1 MEAKSQIWCK
11 EKRKMN
17 SHTLAENRQ
26 KEESRSTVYLFTRRH
41 QVLVGLED
49 VSESFFDVF
58 FFHAR
63 QHCGRQEQRQTPL
76 LPADA
81 QKQKWKKGHSSTTTN
96 SQLIILFLW
105 LIYPEA
111 VREFMD
117 RVQSKW
123 SSNQRCI
130 FWCCSSACEVIIS
143 FYCLSGLKFKCDLQL
158 VEAK

>member
-1 MEAKSQIWCK
+1 
-11 EKRKMN
+11 MN

-81 QKQKWKKGHSSTTTN
+81 QKQKLIHYDKQSINHS
-96 SQLIILFLW
+96 F
-105 LIYPEA
+105 P
-111 VREFMD
+111 
-117 RVQSKW
+117 
-123 SSNQRCI
+123 
-130 FWCCSSACEVIIS
+130 VI
-143 FYCLSGLKFKCDLQL
+143 DLPRGGAG
-158 VEAK
+158 VYG

>member
-1 MEAKSQIWCK
+1 
-11 EKRKMN
+11 MN

-81 QKQKWKKGHSSTTTN
+81 QKKRKEKKRSLIHYDKQSINHS
-96 SQLIILFLW
+96 F
-105 LIYPEA
+105 P
-111 VREFMD
+111 
-117 RVQSKW
+117 
-123 SSNQRCI
+123 
-130 FWCCSSACEVIIS
+130 VI
-143 FYCLSGLKFKCDLQL
+143 DLPRGGAG
-158 VEAK
+158 VYG

>member
-1 MEAKSQIWCK
+1 
-11 EKRKMN
+11 MN

-81 QKQKWKKGHSSTTTN
+81 QKKKKEKKGHSFITTN
-96 SQLIILFLW
+96 SQLIILFL
-105 LIYPEA
+105 
-111 VREFMD
+111 
-117 RVQSKW
+117 
-123 SSNQRCI
+123 
-130 FWCCSSACEVIIS
+130 
-143 FYCLSGLKFKCDLQL
+143 
-158 VEAK
+158 